1 MLRLSNTLHKENS
14 TYSEQGGI
22 SVQKQKSTS
31 SKRKPLQVKKNNLL
45 VIAALVWIAAGVN
58 ILHIGLEA
66 YAEGYANLLN
76 EALSLVV
83 GLVFWFGTFYRLTKK
98 HTDRITNYEDQ
109 HQYFWRF
116 FDLKSFHHNGDY
128 DDGWNCLTC
137 FGSCSFNFYCSVLHG
152 IGYRSCSCGCAV
164 CPQ

>member
-14 TYSEQGGI
+14 TYSEQGAI
-22 SVQKQKSTS
+22 FAQKQKSTS

-66 YAEGYANLLN
+66 YAEGYANLFN

-98 HTDRITNYEDQ
+98 HTDRITNYEGQ

-116 FDLKSFHHNGDY
+116 F
-128 DDGWNCLTC
+128 TC

-152 IGYRSCSCGCAV
+152 IRYRSCPCGCTV